1 MRDSCISATRRCL
14 IQQCST
20 PPPARTAYRLKETAH
35 MSARQKLNQG
45 YIQGSLVIAGAI
57 GVACES
63 WVVFWI
69 AALILVG
76 LSTHSGEIRPTQRRR
91 DQRSPHGRRSTNDR
105 RR

>member
-1 MRDSCISATRRCL
+1 MRTSSISRTRRCL
-14 IQQCST
+14 IQQSST
-20 PPPARTAYRLKETAH
+20 PPPARSASRLKETAH

-76 LSTHSGEIRPTQRRR
+76 LGTHAGAIRPTQRRR
-91 DQRSPHGRRSTNDR
+91 DQRGPHSRRSASDR